1 MARRKP
7 GIDPASLQKWRDEM
21 AAIASGNDPQLLA
34 AQREKE
40 AAEAARSAG
49 FAGEV
54 PEFDENGRVRT
65 EDLGIYQPT
74 AVAQVAN
81 KPDNPQ
87 NYGQGPG
94 ASTRLCGHVFV
105 KDASLTMTKT
115 SGVIMGYAYVR
126 FHKNGTKGPNW
137 RYGPMT
143 YQEYVDFAR
152 SNSKGHHINAI
163 LNSYPRRPATG
174 EEVGGYM
181 GGIPQNSGT
190 DNAGIRLQR

>member
-40 AAEAARSAG
+40 AAEAARSVG

-65 EDLGIYQPT
+65 EDLGIYQAT

-163 LNSYPRRPATG
+163 LNSKPRRAATA

-190 DNAGIRLQR
+190 DGAGIRLQR

>member
-21 AAIASGNDPQLLA
+21 AAIASGNDPEILK

-40 AAEAARSAG
+40 AAEAATSAG

-105 KDASLTMTKT
+105 KDASLTIAKGGAV
-115 SGVIMGYAYVR
+115 SGYAYVR

-143 YQEYVDFAR
+143 YQEYVNFAH
-152 SNSKGHHINAI
+152 SNSKGHHINAF
-163 LNSYPRRPATG
+163 LNSKPRRPATS
-174 EEVGGYM
+174 EEVDGYM
-181 GGIPQNSGT
+181 SGIPQNSGT

>member
-1 MARRKP
+1 MARRRP

-21 AAIASGNDPQLLA
+21 AAIASGNDPAILK

-40 AAEAARSAG
+40 AAESATSAG
-49 FAGEV
+49 FSGEV
-54 PEFDENGRVRT
+54 PSFDENGRVRT

-74 AVAQVAN
+74 AVAQIAN
-81 KPDNPQ
+81 KPDNPS

-105 KDASLTMTKT
+105 KDASLTIAKGGAV
-115 SGVIMGYAYVR
+115 SGYAYVR

-143 YQEYVDFAR
+143 YQEYTNFAN
-152 SNSKGHHINAI
+152 SNSKGHHINAF
-163 LNSYPRRPATG
+163 LNSKPRRPATS
-174 EEVGGYM
+174 EEVGEYM

-190 DNAGIRLQR
+190 DGAGIRLQR